1 MPALPANTGLAS
13 RLTDLAL
20 VLERD
25 AASLAMLHAILEQLG
40 CERIEAD
47 TAADLSVILAIRSP
61 TLALLALDTMEAD
74 GLAAL
79 KLLAAQ
85 GLRPATIFIGSV
97 PDRVLASA
105 RRAAYSMGIPVVGA
119 CKRPLDESQ
128 LEQLILAH
136 LAAMPPPSREEL
148 EHALSEHELFL
159 KYQPKVS
166 LADSRPRVC
175 GAEALVRWQH
185 PRRGTLQPRHF
196 LSAFENYELA
206 AALTDFVMTEAIRQ
220 TGLWRARG
228 LDLELVINLTPR
240 LVRDRAFPERMRSVL
255 KEHDVP
261 PNRVVLDLTE
271 ANSGDD
277 RDLLIDVFTRLRILG
292 MGLSLDNFGTGLSS
306 LTDLYRMPF
315 SEIKVDSALIREAA
329 SEREAQI
336 IVKAIADLAHA
347 LGLSV
352 CAKGVES
359 RAILEFV
366 LAAHFDSA
374 QGRLFCGPADASDI
388 EKLVSHW
395 PGAALAGISTWQ
407 APAMASEE
415 EPSATRRIRALNVP
429 LKR

>member
-1 MPALPANTGLAS
+1 MPGLPPDTRSARRAI
-13 RLTDLAL
+13 DLAL
-20 VLERD
+20 IVERD
-25 AASLAMLHAILEQLG
+25 ADSLAVLRTVLEQLG
-40 CERIEAD
+40 CERIEGD
-47 TAADLSVILAIRSP
+47 SAAELSAILAIRSP
-61 TLALLALDTMEAD
+61 TIALLALDTMEAD

-85 GLRPATIFIGSV
+85 GLRPATVLIGSV

-105 RRAAYSMGIPVVGA
+105 RRAAYSMGIPVVGT
-119 CKRPLDESQ
+119 CTRPLHEAH
-128 LEQLILAH
+128 LEQLLLSHITT
-136 LAAMPPPSREEL
+136 MPLPSREEL
-148 EHALSEHELFL
+148 EQALSEHELIL

-166 LADSRPRVC
+166 LAEGRLRVC
-175 GAEALVRWQH
+175 GAEALVRWRH

-206 AALTDFVMTEAIRQ
+206 GALTDFVMTEAIRQ
-220 TGLWRARG
+220 AGLWRACG

-240 LVRDRAFPERMRSVL
+240 LVRDRAFPARMSSVL
-255 KEHDVP
+255 KEHEVP
-261 PNRVVLDLTE
+261 PNRIVLDLTE
-271 ANSGDD
+271 ATSGDD

-329 SEREAQI
+329 NEREAQI

-352 CAKGVES
+352 CAEGVES

-366 LAAHFDSA
+366 LATHFDSA
-374 QGRLFCGPADASDI
+374 QGRLFCGPADASDV
-388 EKLVSHW
+388 EKLVANW
-395 PGAALAGISTWQ
+395 PAAVLPGIGTWQ

>member
-1 MPALPANTGLAS
+1 MPALPPNQGSATRVS
-13 RLTDLAL
+13 DLAL
-20 VLERD
+20 IVERD
-25 AASLAMLHAILEQLG
+25 ARSLAVLRAVLEQLG

-47 TAADLSVILAIRSP
+47 SAAELSAILAIRSP
-61 TLALLALDTMEAD
+61 TLAFLTLDTIEAD

-85 GLRPATIFIGSV
+85 GQRPATVLIGSV
-97 PDRVLASA
+97 PERVLASA
-105 RRAAYSMGIPVVGA
+105 RRAAYSLGVPIVGTLT
-119 CKRPLDESQ
+119 RPLDEIR
-128 LEQLILAH
+128 LEQLILSH
-136 LAAMPPPSREEL
+136 ITAMPLPSREEL
-148 EHALSEHELFL
+148 ERALSEHELIL

-166 LADSRPRVC
+166 LAEARTRVC

-185 PRRGTLQPRHF
+185 PRRGTLLPRHF

-220 TGLWRARG
+220 AGLWRSRG

-255 KEHDVP
+255 KEHEVP
-261 PNRVVLDLTE
+261 PDRVVLDLTE
-271 ANSGDD
+271 ATSGDD

-315 SEIKVDSALIREAA
+315 SEIKVDSTLIREAA
-329 SEREAQI
+329 IEREAQI

-352 CAKGVES
+352 CAEGVES

-366 LAAHFDSA
+366 LATHFDSA
-374 QGRLFCGPADASDI
+374 QGRLFCGPADAADV
-388 EKLVSHW
+388 EKLVTQW
-395 PGAALAGISTWQ
+395 PAAAVPGIATWQ
-407 APAMASEE
+407 APAMGSEE
-415 EPSATRRIRALNVP
+415 EPSATRRIRALNLP

>member
-1 MPALPANTGLAS
+1 MPANPPNRGSAT
-13 RLTDLAL
+13 RVIDLAL
-20 VLERD
+20 IVERD
-25 AASLAMLHAILEQLG
+25 ADSLAVLRAMLDQLG

-47 TAADLSVILAIRSP
+47 TAAELSGVLAIRSP
-61 TLALLALDTMEAD
+61 TLAFLALDTTDAD

-85 GLRPATIFIGSV
+85 GLRPATVLIGSV

-105 RRAAYSMGIPVVGA
+105 RRSAYSMGIPVVGA
-119 CKRPLDESQ
+119 CTRPLDQ
-128 LEQLILAH
+128 AHLEQLILPH
-136 LAAMPPPSREEL
+136 IAAMPLPSREEL
-148 EHALSEHELFL
+148 ERALSEHELIL

-166 LADSRPRVC
+166 LAEGRARVC

-185 PRRGTLQPRHF
+185 PRRGTLSPRHF
-196 LSAFENYELA
+196 LSAFENYDLA

-220 TGLWRARG
+220 AGLWRSHG
-228 LDLELVINLTPR
+228 FDLELVINLTPR

-255 KEHDVP
+255 KEHEVP

-271 ANSGDD
+271 AASGDD

-329 SEREAQI
+329 HEREAQI

-352 CAKGVES
+352 CAEGVES

-366 LAAHFDSA
+366 LATQFDTA
-374 QGRLFCGPADASDI
+374 QGRLFCGPADPADV
-388 EKLVSHW
+388 EKLLTNW
-395 PGAALAGISTWQ
+395 PAAVLPGIGTWQ

-415 EPSATRRIRALNVP
+415 EPSATRRLRALRMP
-429 LKR
+429 PKR